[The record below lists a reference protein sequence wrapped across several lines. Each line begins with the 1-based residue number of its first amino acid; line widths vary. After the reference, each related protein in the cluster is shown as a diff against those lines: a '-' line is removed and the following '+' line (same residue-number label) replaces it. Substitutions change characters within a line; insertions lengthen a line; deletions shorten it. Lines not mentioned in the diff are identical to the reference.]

1 MGISQ
6 LKIIDTGLDPLSAP
20 GRQWDDAGNALAL
33 GSRVAVCY
41 ERNAE
46 TNARLEEAGI
56 EVIRVPGSELGSL
69 RGGPRCMSCPVT
81 RDPAAEPEMTD
92 SAGLSGELAGL
103 PPGRTLATAASGPRD
118 ALTEPCAGRPQARAA
133 SADWLAGSS
142 ARLKSLSEPRSRRS
156 RRWRTHHG
164 SWSSRTCPHWSW
176 APR

>member
-6 LKIIDTGLDPLSAP
+6 VKIIDTGLDPLSAP
-20 GRQWDDAGNALAL
+20 RKQWDDAGNALAL

-69 RGGPRCMSCPVT
+69 RGGPRCMCCPVT

-92 SAGLSGELAGL
+92 AAGSSGELT
-103 PPGRTLATAASGPRD
+103 RCTL
-118 ALTEPCAGRPQARAA
+118 AA
-133 SADWLAGSS
+133 SAPGPQEALTDPWTPAVRGPDQLAPTG
-142 ARLKSLSEPRSRRS
+142 
-156 RRWRTHHG
+156 
-164 SWSSRTCPHWSW
+164 
-176 APR
+176 